1 MNKNYSFFGK
11 TLHKQFLTDGE
22 ILNYSIKKLFD
33 EPNKAKYHEQEHIF
47 ITGLARA
54 GTTSLLQALDS
65 TSLFGSFRYKYM
77 PFVLYPKLGNFLS
90 KSNKNSL
97 IYKERLHGDGLKIN
111 TNSSECLDEPF
122 WIKTIYEK
130 KSFKEELKP
139 HSISIKI
146 IEGYVSLLNMYMKI
160 EKKKRLIIKNNNHH
174 LRILSLSSLM
184 RNSKFLVVFRSPVAH
199 ALSLLNM
206 HIKFLKIHSEDN
218 FSLDY
223 MNMIGHWEFGAN
235 KKPFLY
241 EKDQKK
247 LISTFPDTEIRYW
260 IKQWI
265 FTYKWLLENIDMNE
279 RKNIKFICYESL
291 CSSQSYRDKL
301 LNYLN
306 IKQNSLLFKFSL
318 GISNS
323 IGLDDYSDDIKYADQ
338 IYEKL
343 KNKSELLH
351 D

>member
-1 MNKNYSFFGK
+1 MNKNYSFFSK
-11 TLHKQFLTDGE
+11 ILHKQFLNEGE

-54 GTTSLLQALDS
+54 GTTSLLQAIDS

-77 PFVLYPKLGNFLS
+77 PFVLYPKLGNLLS

-122 WIKTIYEK
+122 WINTIYKK

-146 IEGYVSLLNMYMKI
+146 IEAYGSLLNSYMKL
-160 EKKKRLIIKNNNHH
+160 ENKKRLIIKNNNHH

-235 KKPFLY
+235 KKPFIY
-241 EKDQKK
+241 EKDQKN
-247 LISTFPDTEIRYW
+247 LISTFLDTEIRYW

-265 FTYKWLLENIDMNE
+265 FTYKWLLENIDTNE
-279 RKNIKFICYESL
+279 RKNIRFICYESL

-306 IKQNSLLFKFSL
+306 IKQNSLLFKFRL
-318 GISNS
+318 GMSNS
-323 IGLDDYSDDIKYADQ
+323 IDLDDYSDDKKYADK
-338 IYEKL
+338 IYDKL
-343 KNKSELLH
+343 KNKSELL
-351 D
+351 